1 MDPSAGVEESV
12 DVPDKG
18 QIYYRSQN
26 IIKLLSRSMIVKP
39 VLLFFVNHLLSKR
52 CIRFDPPP
60 LER

>member
-39 VLLFFVNHLLSKR
+39 VLLYFCKS
-52 CIRFDPPP
+52 P
-60 LER
+60 LIEKVYSF